1 MNGIVRRAAFLLLA
15 ASLCAACATR
25 AGKLAVLEVGMTEEE
40 VRKVFASPD
49 SVRLGG
55 ISRNGNE
62 AIEVWEYH
70 LYDRKKDTGLSSLL
84 AAGNAN
90 VDFWL
95 YFEDGLLY
103 RWNRAGEQPVLPV
116 K

>member
-1 MNGIVRRAAFLLLA
+1 MHLLLA
-15 ASLCAACATR
+15 AVLCAGCTTP
-25 AGKLAVLEVGMTEEE
+25 AGRLAVLEVGMTQAE
-40 VRKVFASPD
+40 VRRSFGQPD

-70 LYDRKKDTGLSSLL
+70 LYDRGRDTGLSSVM
-84 AAGNAN
+84 GVGGPN
-90 VDFWL
+90 VDYWL

-103 RWNRAGEQPVLPV
+103 RWTRAGEKPMLPV